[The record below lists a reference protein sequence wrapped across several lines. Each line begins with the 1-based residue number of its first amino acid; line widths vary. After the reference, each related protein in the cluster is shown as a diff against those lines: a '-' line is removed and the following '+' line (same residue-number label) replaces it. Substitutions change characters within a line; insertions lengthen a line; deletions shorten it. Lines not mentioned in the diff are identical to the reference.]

1 MFKVFIYQG
10 YQNNT
15 AVNHCLDL
23 MFISVAYNITAAA
36 LNMTAENQTCGVSAG
51 QSPSEKYW
59 E

>member
-1 MFKVFIYQG
+1 
-10 YQNNT
+10 
-15 AVNHCLDL
+15 

-36 LNMTAENQTCGVSAG
+36 LNVTAENQTCQNEFSAG